1 MRRPRR
7 NHTAAFKAKVALAAL
22 KGDRTLAE
30 LAEKFDVH
38 ANQITQWKTQLL
50 NGAIGVFMS
59 PAEKRGPEQGPS
71 AKEMQAKI
79 GQLALEVDFLEVA
92 LGRVG
97 ECRAQSDD
105 HQGACAAGEAA
116 GAVARYFAIERVL
129 PAGAN
134 VREGS
139 GIDARH

>member
-30 LAEKFDVH
+30 LAQKYDVH

-50 NGAIGVFMS
+50 DGAIGVFMS

-71 AKEMQAKI
+71 TKEMQAKI

-92 LGRVG
+92 LGRIG
-97 ECRAQSDD
+97 
-105 HQGACAAGEAA
+105 
-116 GAVARYFAIERVL
+116 
-129 PAGAN
+129 
-134 VREGS
+134 
-139 GIDARH
+139 DASAKR

>member
-1 MRRPRR
+1 MRGPRR

-50 NGAIGVFMS
+50 DGAIGVFMS

-71 AKEMQAKI
+71 TKEMQAKI

-97 ECRAQSDD
+97 
-105 HQGACAAGEAA
+105 
-116 GAVARYFAIERVL
+116 
-129 PAGAN
+129 
-134 VREGS
+134 
-139 GIDARH
+139 DASAKR

>member
-50 NGAIGVFMS
+50 DGAIGVFMS

-92 LGRVG
+92 LGRIG
-97 ECRAQSDD
+97 
-105 HQGACAAGEAA
+105 
-116 GAVARYFAIERVL
+116 
-129 PAGAN
+129 
-134 VREGS
+134 
-139 GIDARH
+139 DASAKR